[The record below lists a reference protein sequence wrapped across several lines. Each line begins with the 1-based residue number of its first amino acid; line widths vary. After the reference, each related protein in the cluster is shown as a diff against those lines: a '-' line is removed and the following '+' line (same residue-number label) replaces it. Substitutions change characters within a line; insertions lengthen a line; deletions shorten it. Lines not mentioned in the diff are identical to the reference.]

1 MYELTFMESEQYPYM
16 ILNEIFKE
24 SDSESYEDFQ
34 YQLFEADDNQ
44 CDKDCYTQNLLW
56 KLNYTANETY
66 PIEY

>member
-24 SDSESYEDFQ
+24 SDSESYENFQ

-44 CDKDCYTQNLLW
+44 CDKDCYT
-56 KLNYTANETY
+56 
-66 PIEY
+66 